1 MRHRICVYRVLELLD
16 VSRSGYY
23 DYLKRKPSKQSVI
36 KAENKIKIKTIYDES
51 KQIYGAPKIK
61 AKLEEKGINIAVKTV
76 SNYMRELDIR
86 AIYRSKWV
94 KTTVSGEFSE
104 ALTNHLNRAFN
115 PSSRSRV

>member
-1 MRHRICVYRVLELLD
+1 MCLQGAKITWCLTKWLLWLLEAEAKQTKRNK
-16 VSRSGYY
+16 SR
-23 DYLKRKPSKQSVI
+23 KQV
-36 KAENKIKIKTIYDES
+36 KIKTIYDES

-61 AKLEEKGINIAVKTV
+61 AKLRESGIKIAVKTV
-76 SNYMRELDIR
+76 ANYMRELDIR